1 MNKTMYAA
9 GLAGAVVLSG
19 LVHGEETADAG
30 QMIEEV
36 IVTAQKRS
44 ESLQDVP
51 FTVTAINNADL
62 RRMGVS
68 DLRDISAAASN
79 VSITNDKTG
88 IQIAIRGV
96 TNNEN
101 VPPSTA
107 LHADGIY
114 SGIPQSGMLAFLD
127 VERVEVLK
135 GPQGTLYGRNSTA
148 GAINVISK
156 RPNLTEIEGRVDMV
170 AGDYDLF
177 RTEGAINMPI
187 VEGQLAL
194 RLSGLYE
201 DREGYIEHDGFGVPT
216 ENSDNRDNKAFKARL
231 LWTPTE
237 RVSWL
242 LGAETGSQEGPG
254 PRMILDVAHH
264 IPLEDKLQALIGAG
278 VVDAASL
285 ADPTTFVT
293 NEALRTLTFLT
304 PQNYYN
310 VLHPDIQARI
320 ASDVRFSPVSPV
332 NSFLLAVTPQLGFQP
347 PIDPSQFAS
356 SATAFP
362 PPIGGLPLEAWAYD
376 VDSTSDAYLSD
387 LRIDFDAFELNF
399 LAGYRDFAEMYLGS
413 GGSWGPNLLGNFDYK
428 DTEQS
433 YELRVS
439 GGDRLYWQA
448 GLYYYELESEEERV
462 ILTELYFIDE
472 QSLGLF
478 GTSTFELSD
487 SLRLTAGVR
496 YSEDEIDGSEYSTL
510 TPEAPPVEAAVDFQ
524 NWSGR
529 LSLDWDVSAES
540 MLYATVS
547 SGYKTGGVNF
557 GAAAEAAAYDEETVI
572 TYEVGSKNTLLDGAL
587 QLNGSVFFNDYSD
600 LQNDGLLA
608 VLELDENGQPR
619 SDSAGNLVAATIQVV
634 DNVSDVEMYGAEV
647 EWIWQAT
654 PALRVDGAFAMLETE
669 IQKGTIADESLTGAA
684 AVQVDVSGNKMRNAP
699 DSSVRLG
706 VEHTF
711 RFPWGDLVPRLD
723 FYWEDDVH
731 HDLINREYDL
741 QESWT
746 RTDVGITYHSTD
758 DKLLVQLW
766 ARNLEDDDIRA
777 NIRQTVVG
785 ALSSIMP
792 PRTYGVRVGYQF

>member
-1 MNKTMYAA
+1 MNKTMYAT

-88 IQIAIRGV
+88 VQIAIRGV

-156 RPNLTEIEGRVDMV
+156 RPNLTEIEGRVDAV
-170 AGDYDLF
+170 AGDYGLF
-177 RTEGAINMPI
+177 RTEGGINVPI
-187 VEGQLAL
+187 VEGQLAV

-216 ENSDNRDNKAFKARL
+216 EDSDNRDNKAFKARL

-254 PRMILDVAHH
+254 PRMILDFAHM
-264 IPLEDKLQALIGAG
+264 IPFQEQVGKLIQAGEAAG
-278 VVDAASL
+278 L
-285 ADPTTFVT
+285 P
-293 NEALRTLTFLT
+293 NLGFLH

-310 VLHPDIQARI
+310 LLPQDIQARI

-332 NSFLLAVTPQLGFQP
+332 NTLLLATPPPNGGGFPP
-347 PIDPSQFAS
+347 PIDPSQFVS
-356 SATAFP
+356 SAAAYPF
-362 PPIGGLPLEAWAYD
+362 PIGGLPVERWAYD
-376 VDSTSDAYLSD
+376 IDSTSDAYLSD

-413 GGSWGPNLLGNFDYK
+413 GGSWGVNLLGDFDYK

-448 GLYYYELESEEERV
+448 GVYYYELESEEERV
-462 ILTELYFIDE
+462 ILGELYFIDE

-496 YSEDEIDGSEYSTL
+496 YSEDEIDGAEYSTA
-510 TPEAPPVEAAVDFQ
+510 TPEAPPIESAVDFQ

-557 GAAAEAAAYDEETVI
+557 GSTQNPRFDEETVI
-572 TYEVGSKNTLLDGAL
+572 TYEVGSKSTLLDGAL

-600 LQNDGLLA
+600 LQNDGLVA
-608 VLELDENGQPR
+608 ELELDENGQPR

-654 PALRVDGAFAMLETE
+654 PALRVDGALAMLETE

-684 AVQVDVSGNKMRNAP
+684 AVQVDVSGNKMRKAP
-699 DSSVRLG
+699 DSSFRLG

-723 FYWEDDVH
+723 FYWEDDVY

-785 ALSSIMP
+785 PLSSIRP

>member
-156 RPNLTEIEGRVDMV
+156 RPNLTEIEGRVDAV
-170 AGDYDLF
+170 AGDYGLF
-177 RTEGAINMPI
+177 RTEGGINVPI
-187 VEGQLAL
+187 VEGQLAV

-216 ENSDNRDNKAFKARL
+216 EDSDNRDNKAFKARL

-254 PRMILDVAHH
+254 PRMILDFAHM
-264 IPLEDKLQALIGAG
+264 IPFQEQVGKLIQAGEAAG
-278 VVDAASL
+278 L
-285 ADPTTFVT
+285 P
-293 NEALRTLTFLT
+293 NLGFLH

-310 VLHPDIQARI
+310 LLPQDIQARI

-332 NSFLLAVTPQLGFQP
+332 NTLLLATPPPNGVGFPP
-347 PIDPSQFAS
+347 PIDPSQFVS
-356 SATAFP
+356 SAAAYPF
-362 PPIGGLPLEAWAYD
+362 PIGGLPVERWAYD
-376 VDSTSDAYLSD
+376 IDSTSDAYLSD

-413 GGSWGPNLLGNFDYK
+413 GGSWGVNLLGDFDYK

-462 ILTELYFIDE
+462 ILGELYFIDE

-496 YSEDEIDGSEYSTL
+496 YSEDEIDGAEYSTATL
-510 TPEAPPVEAAVDFQ
+510 EAPPIESAVDFQ

-557 GAAAEAAAYDEETVI
+557 GSTQNPRFDEETVI
-572 TYEVGSKNTLLDGAL
+572 TYEVGSKSTLLDGAL

-600 LQNDGLLA
+600 LQNDGLVA
-608 VLELDENGQPR
+608 ELELDENGQPR

-684 AVQVDVSGNKMRNAP
+684 AVQVDVSGNKMRKAP
-699 DSSVRLG
+699 DSSFRLG

-723 FYWEDDVH
+723 FYWEDDVY

-785 ALSSIMP
+785 PLSSIRP

>member
-1 MNKTMYAA
+1 MNKTMYAT

-156 RPNLTEIEGRVDMV
+156 RPNLTEIEGRVDAV
-170 AGDYDLF
+170 AGDYGLF
-177 RTEGAINMPI
+177 RTEGGINVPI
-187 VEGQLAL
+187 VEGQLAV

-216 ENSDNRDNKAFKARL
+216 EDSDNRDNKAFKARL

-254 PRMILDVAHH
+254 PRMILDFAHM
-264 IPLEDKLQALIGAG
+264 IPFQEQVGKLIQAGEAAG
-278 VVDAASL
+278 L
-285 ADPTTFVT
+285 P
-293 NEALRTLTFLT
+293 NLGFLH

-310 VLHPDIQARI
+310 LLPQDIQARI

-332 NSFLLAVTPQLGFQP
+332 NTLLLATPPPNGGGFPP
-347 PIDPSQFAS
+347 PIDPSQFVS
-356 SATAFP
+356 SAAAYPF
-362 PPIGGLPLEAWAYD
+362 PIGGLPAERWAYD
-376 VDSTSDAYLSD
+376 IDSTSDAYLSD

-413 GGSWGPNLLGNFDYK
+413 GGSWGVNLLGDFDYK

-462 ILTELYFIDE
+462 ILGELYFIDE

-496 YSEDEIDGSEYSTL
+496 YSEDEIDGAEYSTA
-510 TPEAPPVEAAVDFQ
+510 TPEAPPIESAVDFQ

-557 GAAAEAAAYDEETVI
+557 GSTQNPRFDEETVI
-572 TYEVGSKNTLLDGAL
+572 TYEVGSKSTLLDGAL

-600 LQNDGLLA
+600 LQNDGLVA
-608 VLELDENGQPR
+608 ELELDENGQPR

-684 AVQVDVSGNKMRNAP
+684 AVQVDVSGNKMRKAP
-699 DSSVRLG
+699 DSSFRLG